1 MRKPLYAIIFL
12 SAVVA
17 GTLAGAPVRAAT
29 DEPAAAA
36 KRPLSP
42 GQVAARERQKKCAAE
57 WKVAKANGK
66 TEGQTWP
73 KFWSACN
80 TRLKAQAQ

>member
-1 MRKPLYAIIFL
+1 MRKALYGAVFL
-12 SAVVA
+12 SAA
-17 GTLAGAPVRAAT
+17 LIGGLSSEPAGAAT
-29 DEPAAAA
+29 EEPAAKA
-36 KRPLSP
+36 KRPLSA
-42 GQVAARERQKKCAAE
+42 GQLAARERQKKCAAE
-57 WKVAKANGK
+57 WKVAKAGGK

>member
-1 MRKPLYAIIFL
+1 MGKLLYGILFL
-12 SAVVA
+12 CAALIGAVSSQ
-17 GTLAGAPVRAAT
+17 PVRAAAE
-29 DEPAAAA
+29 EPAAAA

-42 GQVAARERQKKCAAE
+42 GQAAARERQKKCATE
-57 WKVAKANGK
+57 WKTAKASGK

-80 TRLKAQAQ
+80 TRLKGQGQ